1 MARNSSSHREQLVGT
16 FDLEA
21 ILHGLL
27 EAFPLA
33 RQPEG
38 ALMAQHVRSVYDSTF
53 RRSRSELYVR
63 TKVSFAAASH
73 VTAVCGVP
81 MQRSRVRLRPQRLA
95 QPSRGAAV
103 PCSSV
108 AALLTV
114 EEPVPVR
121 RSPAAIFPA
130 VVTGGRVQKHI
141 CTLYETWQYSTKL
154 GSIPSNM
161 ASVFQSR
168 RLQLQRLIG
177 SAGSIVDAK
186 ADKEAR
192 IPQWFPCSA

>member
-1 MARNSSSHREQLVGT
+1 
-16 FDLEA
+16 
-21 ILHGLL
+21 
-27 EAFPLA
+27 
-33 RQPEG
+33 
-38 ALMAQHVRSVYDSTF
+38 
-53 RRSRSELYVR
+53 
-63 TKVSFAAASH
+63 
-73 VTAVCGVP
+73 

-141 CTLYETWQYSTKL
+141 CTLYETWQYSVEY
-154 GSIPSNM
+154 GI
-161 ASVFQSR
+161 SVPISTFEV
-168 RLQLQRLIG
+168 
-177 SAGSIVDAK
+177 AE
-186 ADKEAR
+186 AD
-192 IPQWFPCSA
+192 WFGRFHC

>member
-1 MARNSSSHREQLVGT
+1 
-16 FDLEA
+16 
-21 ILHGLL
+21 
-27 EAFPLA
+27 
-33 RQPEG
+33 
-38 ALMAQHVRSVYDSTF
+38 
-53 RRSRSELYVR
+53 
-63 TKVSFAAASH
+63 
-73 VTAVCGVP
+73 

-141 CTLYETWQYSTKL
+141 CTLYKL

-177 SAGSIVDAK
+177 SADSIVDAK

-192 IPQWFPCSA
+192 IPQ